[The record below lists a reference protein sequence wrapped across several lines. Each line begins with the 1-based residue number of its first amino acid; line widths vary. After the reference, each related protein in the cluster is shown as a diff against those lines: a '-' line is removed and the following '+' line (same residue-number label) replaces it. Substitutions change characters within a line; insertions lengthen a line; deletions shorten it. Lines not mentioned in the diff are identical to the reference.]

1 MVQVSKVRPK
11 PYFRDEDE
19 EDEDEGVTREGY
31 ETEFLHPITLTV
43 SGVPFPILKLII
55 DMLSQ
60 GSVDVPFTKVD
71 DMKDGLKRLEIL
83 NYAVQDMEAKETR
96 RRIALNPGMKP
107 SRVFRSKS
115 VSHMMFPIRESIEA
129 D

>member
-1 MVQVSKVRPK
+1 MAKLRPK
-11 PYFRDEDE
+11 AGFRDEDE
-19 EDEDEGVTREGY
+19 EEEDEGVTREGY
-31 ETEFLHPITLTV
+31 ESACSEFLHPVTLTV
-43 SGVPFPILKLII
+43 SGIPFPILKLII
-55 DMLSQ
+55 DLLSR

-71 DMKDGLKRLEIL
+71 DVKDGLKRLEITS
-83 NYAVQDMEAKETR
+83 YAVQDMEAKETR
-96 RRIALNPGMKP
+96 RRIAMNPGMKP